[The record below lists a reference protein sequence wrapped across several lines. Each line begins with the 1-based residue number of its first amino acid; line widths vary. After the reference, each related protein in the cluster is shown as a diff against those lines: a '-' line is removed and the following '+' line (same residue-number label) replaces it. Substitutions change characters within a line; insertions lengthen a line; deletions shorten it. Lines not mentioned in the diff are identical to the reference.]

1 MSTGV
6 FRSCFFSVLFLELAD
21 LKSRERRSESETEPR
36 DESDLSGDLTLHRQ
50 CAEQQLRVSRMES
63 RSLLLE
69 GLPDDFHRLKP
80 KLELY
85 FRNKRRSGG
94 EILNLREHEED
105 RRKALLDYSQE
116 EDLQKVL
123 DTRVHTVRFRGYGAV
138 ELTVKLPEQKNRPA
152 ALQTPEDRLLH
163 KVSAVQTETAVTDH
177 TDRDCETPDV
187 LISSSR
193 SLDKETLQMYIEQF
207 TEHFELAK
215 HGNNSWILK
224 LYSQSDLEKI
234 VSRDEH
240 EFGLSVAVHTVSDRA
255 EAWDPHRFIL
265 TGFDGTT
272 ECDLISVFIGSCSR
286 TTTHCWEPLDEGRV
300 IVSFRQDIDVNSFM
314 KKCTSKQLQG
324 RDIGVTRMERTDSV
338 LLRGDLEPLSE
349 DILTIYF
356 NNKKRSGGGET
367 EAFIWI
373 NRRNSAVLTFTN
385 ADDAHAVVEQ
395 KHSVSGTDV
404 QASLFYSSLQKALTG
419 EKPNL
424 TEIRT
429 KLKIPVSEDLLRF
442 WESDERS
449 RKQLESEA
457 ERLHAKVLMDSR
469 AAAGLI
475 TLEMNISINTLAAL
489 HIAPYWETRA
499 SKGIEAILSRF
510 DSAELSVEM
519 EVWRRVEDACRRCIT
534 ADTALSYSENRSA
547 VAIAGEKDQVR
558 IISGQIRVL
567 VENAVAELE
576 QERNTVQIRLDNRE
590 TFELICEHLQA
601 DLPQVD
607 LSYDEE
613 QHTVSLRGLKESVD
627 SAQTLIGQAQQ
638 SFITHRITLSA
649 ALQHFTQSVELG
661 QLERELL
668 SEHTLARLLECKDGL
683 GLVLEKK
690 HLQAAEDRIRQI
702 LEEQVIQLSSGQC
715 DEKWMVFLRSLQK
728 ESSPSVSIT
737 TTDTQITICGF
748 SNAVAE
754 AAGKVKHYLEQR
766 EPTAESIP
774 LKSEREAE
782 FVESCLHLSELAELQ
797 SLSATV
803 LVHRTADGPCL
814 TVTADKQHIQEAV
827 GVVQKQLAAIIVEKH
842 EYGRAG
848 EVKILEKHRAT
859 VRTRAQERRCGL
871 FLSQKPPVAPALPLS
886 FTHRIGKHMSLSITE
901 GALQHLAADALLC
914 PLDSKLGYSDPVIQA
929 VLHFRGASITD
940 MCGTQKSPQPGEVLL
955 GSTGRLSTGMLL
967 LAVLPQKG
975 QPRDSQCLQSA
986 ICNSLRKAEEHS
998 CSSIALPPVGCG
1010 NFGFSITE
1018 SCTAI
1023 RAAVL
1028 QFSQDSPKNLRNV
1041 TIVAPDQKTV
1051 EEFNTLI
1058 KELGFPLQSLKRK
1071 HRSDRRVLING
1082 VQILLK
1088 KGDITR
1094 EAADVIVNST
1104 NKTLDLNTGVSG
1116 AIFKAAGKSVVAE
1129 CKKRAPLPAGGVL
1142 LTSAGDLQCHSIAQM
1157 VGPENITDIT
1167 HSLGKILDLCDEKQA
1182 RSLAIP
1188 AIGTGRGGFTP
1199 KDSMW
1204 AMLAAMQTHLTEPNS
1219 STLSRI
1225 TVLALQQDTFQA
1237 FRHCFKEWN
1246 QPTYGKMP
1254 ESQVKIGNTRIEVK
1268 KGSITNESVR
1278 GIVNTTNRDM
1288 SLRGGVSGAIFKA
1301 AGASV
1306 EQECQKH
1313 GPLQGDDAAVTAA
1326 GLLHSDLILHMLGP
1340 HSAEESRTRVRK
1352 VLERCEEKQITT
1364 VSFPAIGT
1372 GGGGVQAVDAVAAML
1387 QGFADHLTKSTSSVV
1402 KLIYIVIDRDS
1413 ILQEFLDGLK
1423 TWRANA
1429 QASRDEEDDE
1439 DEEEEEDDEVCS
1451 SSSDPE
1457 ADEAV
1462 EVFLG
1467 PLTVRVSSG
1476 DITKEKVE
1484 AVVNSTNTSLNL
1496 SSGVSGAILKASG
1509 SKVVKECKAKA
1520 PQPADGVVLTRAG
1533 NLTNCTHIVHMV
1545 GQTSRK
1551 GIRSSMAKVLK
1562 TCEENHIQSISFPAL
1577 GTGAGHLPAAAVA
1590 DAMTTAL
1597 TDFVKD
1603 LPKHLKRV
1611 HIVIF
1616 QRKLL
1621 PDFQKAVRSC
1631 RRMMASAGQVK
1642 PLQTHKPPPALCL
1655 ARETAAVSFPMMEME
1670 VYGTSRTQLAE
1681 VTSLLDDLLSEE
1693 SERKDLQS
1701 RHITDLTESDAEAV
1715 VSLSRAMQVRVQMES
1730 LEQLTV
1736 SGRREEVLE
1745 AALKISLLLQEAQER
1760 AARRAAV
1767 QRLQDTLSWEL
1778 LAGERWTPIDPSVS
1792 YDIELA
1798 FHSQQ
1803 KSFQFQQDGDTL
1815 TVDFSHMELRSS
1827 TQETARIKRSLRGD
1841 SDTAIIHPPPT
1852 WTKMDGRDLEVVALQ
1867 CDSEEYKKIEAEFV
1881 QSSKHPDVSPVQV
1894 QQIDRIQSQSQ
1905 WQRYSVLKQAVD
1917 KKYPTQSNERLLYHG
1932 TTREICQKI
1941 NKNGFNRSFCGRNAV
1956 AHGDG
1961 TYFAREAW
1969 YSCQDRYSSV
1979 DGSGLQC
1986 VYRARVVTGAMCK
1999 SRAGMKEP
2007 EPLDAADPQAGLH
2020 DCAVDSLQKPF
2031 IFVVF
2036 CDAGAYPE
2044 YLITFKSI

>member
-1 MSTGV
+1 
-6 FRSCFFSVLFLELAD
+6 
-21 LKSRERRSESETEPR
+21 
-36 DESDLSGDLTLHRQ
+36 
-50 CAEQQLRVSRMES
+50 MEG

-69 GLPDDFHRLKP
+69 GLPDDFHKLKP

-94 EILNLREHEED
+94 EILHLREHEED
-105 RRKALLDYSQE
+105 RRKALLDYLQE

-123 DTRVHTVRFRGYGAV
+123 DTRVHTVTLKGYGEV

-152 ALQTPEDRLLH
+152 ELKTPEDSLQH
-163 KVSAVQTETAVTDH
+163 KVSALQEETAVRHH

-193 SLDKETLQMYIEQF
+193 SLNKETLQMYIEQF
-207 TEHFELAK
+207 TEHFELAR

-224 LYSQSDLEKI
+224 LYSQSDLEEI

-240 EFGLSVAVHTVSDRA
+240 QLGLSVAVHSVSDRA
-255 EAWDPHRFIL
+255 EAWDPCRFIL
-265 TGFDGTT
+265 SGFDGTT
-272 ECDLISVFIGSCSR
+272 ECDLISVYIGSCSR

-300 IVSFRQDIDVNSFM
+300 VVSFRQDIDVNSFM

-349 DILTIYF
+349 DILTLYF

-367 EAFIWI
+367 QAFIWI

-385 ADDAHAVVEQ
+385 ADDAYAVVEQ

-404 QASLFYSSLQKALTG
+404 QAYLFYSSLQKALTG

-424 TEIRT
+424 TEIST

-442 WESDERS
+442 WESDEHN

-469 AAAGLI
+469 AAAGEI
-475 TLEMNISINTLAAL
+475 TLEMNININTLAAL
-489 HIAPYWETRA
+489 HIAPYWKTRTSRA
-499 SKGIEAILSRF
+499 IEAILSRF
-510 DSAELSVEM
+510 DTAELSVET
-519 EVWRRVEDACRRCIT
+519 EVWRRAEDACRHCMT

-558 IISGQIRVL
+558 ILSEQIRLL
-567 VENAVAELE
+567 VENAAAELE

-590 TFELICEHLQA
+590 TFELICEHLRG

-613 QHTVSLRGLKESVD
+613 QQTVSLRGLKESVD
-627 SAQTLIGQAQQ
+627 SAQTLIRQAQQ
-638 SFITHRITLSA
+638 SFITHRIMLSA
-649 ALQHFTQSVELG
+649 ALQHFTQSVELR
-661 QLERELL
+661 QLEGELL
-668 SEHTLARLLECKDGL
+668 PEHTPARLLDCKDGL

-690 HLQAAEDRIRQI
+690 HLQATEDRIRQN
-702 LEEQVIQLSSGQC
+702 LEEQVIQLSSGQS
-715 DEKWMVFLRSLQK
+715 DEKWTRFLGSLQK
-728 ESSPSVSIT
+728 QTSPGVSIT
-737 TTDTQITICGF
+737 TADTQITICGF

-754 AAGKVKHYLEQR
+754 AAGKVKRYLEQR
-766 EPTAESIP
+766 EPTTESV
-774 LKSEREAE
+774 LLRSEREAE
-782 FVESCLHLSELAELQ
+782 FVEACLRLSELPELQ

-803 LVHRTADGPCL
+803 LVHRTADGPRL
-814 TVTADKQHIQEAV
+814 KVTADKQHIQEAV
-827 GVVQKQLAAIIVEKH
+827 EVVQKQLAAIIVEKH

-848 EVKILEKHRAT
+848 EAKILEKHRVA
-859 VRTRAQERRCGL
+859 VRTKAQERRCGL
-871 FLSQKPPVAPALPLS
+871 FLSQKPPAASAPPLS
-886 FTHRIGKHMSLSITE
+886 FTHRIGKRMSLSITE
-901 GALQHLAADALLC
+901 GALQHLAADAFLC
-914 PLDSKLGYSDPVIQA
+914 PLDSKLGFSDPVAQA
-929 VLHFRGASITD
+929 VLRFRGESIADT
-940 MCGTQKSPQPGEVLL
+940 CGTQKSPQPGDVLL
-955 GSTGRLSTGMLL
+955 GSAGRLGVGMLL

-975 QPRDSQCLQSA
+975 QPQDSQRLQSA
-986 ICNSLRKAEEHS
+986 VYNSLRKAEEHS

-1010 NFGFSITE
+1010 TFGFSVTE
-1018 SCTAI
+1018 SCMAI

-1028 QFSQDSPKNLRNV
+1028 QISQSPLKNLRNV
-1041 TIVAPDQKTV
+1041 TIVAPDQRMV
-1051 EEFNTLI
+1051 EEFNTRI
-1058 KELGFPLQSLKRK
+1058 QELGFPLQPVKR
-1071 HRSDRRVLING
+1071 RRGSDRRVLING
-1082 VQILLK
+1082 VPILLK
-1088 KGDITR
+1088 KGDITK

-1116 AIFKAAGKSVVAE
+1116 AILKAAGQSVVDE

-1142 LTSAGDLQCHSIAQM
+1142 LTSAGDLQCRSIAQM

-1167 HSLGKILDLCDEKQA
+1167 HSLGKILNLCEEKQA
-1182 RSLAIP
+1182 TSLAIP
-1188 AIGTGRGGFTP
+1188 AIGTGRGGFSP
-1199 KDSMW
+1199 RDSMR
-1204 AMLAAMQTHLTEPNS
+1204 AMLTALQTHLTEPNS

-1246 QPTYGKMP
+1246 QPTHGKMP
-1254 ESQVKIGNTRIEVK
+1254 ENQVKIRNTTIEVR
-1268 KGSITNESVR
+1268 KGSITTESVR

-1288 SLRGGVSGAIFKA
+1288 SRRGGVSGAIFKA

-1306 EQECQKH
+1306 EQECRKH

-1326 GLLHSDLILHMLGP
+1326 GLLHCDLILHMLGP
-1340 HSAEESRTRVRK
+1340 HSAAESRTRVRK

-1372 GGGGVQAVDAVAAML
+1372 GGGGVQAVDAATAML

-1402 KLIYIVIDRDS
+1402 KLIYIVIDRDN
-1413 ILQEFLDGLK
+1413 ILQEFLNGLK

-1429 QASRDEEDDE
+1429 ETSRDEDNE
-1439 DEEEEEDDEVCS
+1439 DEEDCS

-1457 ADEAV
+1457 ADAEAV

-1467 PLTVRVSSG
+1467 PLTIRVSSG
-1476 DITKEKVE
+1476 DITKVKVE

-1509 SKVVKECKAKA
+1509 PTVVKECKAKA
-1520 PQPADGVVLTRAG
+1520 PQPEDGVVLTRAG

-1545 GQTSRK
+1545 GQTSRT

-1562 TCEENHIQSISFPAL
+1562 TCEENHIRSVSFPAL

-1597 TDFVKD
+1597 ADFVKD
-1603 LPKHLKRV
+1603 SPKHLKRV

-1616 QRKLL
+1616 QPKLL

-1631 RRMMASAGQVK
+1631 RRMMVSAGQVK
-1642 PLQTHKPPPALCL
+1642 VKPLPALCL
-1655 ARETAAVSFPMMEME
+1655 ARESAAVSFPVMEME
-1670 VYGTSRTQLAE
+1670 VYGTSGTQLAE
-1681 VTSLLDDLLSEE
+1681 VKSLLDDLLSEE
-1693 SERKDLQS
+1693 SESKDLQS
-1701 RHITDLTESDAEAV
+1701 RHIADLTESDAEAV
-1715 VSLSRAMQVRVQMES
+1715 VKLSRAGQVRVQMES

-1760 AARRAAV
+1760 AARGAAV
-1767 QRLQDTLSWEL
+1767 QRLRDILSWEKL
-1778 LAGERWTPIDPSVS
+1778 TGERWTPLDPSVS
-1792 YDIELA
+1792 YDMELA
-1798 FHSQQ
+1798 FHRQQ
-1803 KSFQFQQDGDTL
+1803 KSFQFQQDGEMF
-1815 TVDFSHMELRSS
+1815 TVDFSRMELHCSA
-1827 TQETARIKRSLRGD
+1827 QETTRVRRSLRGD

-1852 WTKMDGRDLEVVALQ
+1852 WSKMDGRDWAVVTLQ
-1867 CDSEEYKKIEAEFV
+1867 SHSEEYQRIEAEFV
-1881 QSSKHPDVSPVQV
+1881 RSSKHPGVRPVQV
-1894 QQIDRIQSQSQ
+1894 QQIDRVQSQSQ

-1932 TTREICQKI
+1932 TTREISHKI

-1961 TYFAREAW
+1961 TYFARDAW
-1969 YSCQDRYSSV
+1969 YSCQDQYSSV
-1979 DGSGLQC
+1979 DGSGLRC

-2007 EPLDAADPQAGLH
+2007 EPLDATDPQAGLH

>member
-1 MSTGV
+1 
-6 FRSCFFSVLFLELAD
+6 
-21 LKSRERRSESETEPR
+21 
-36 DESDLSGDLTLHRQ
+36 
-50 CAEQQLRVSRMES
+50 MEG

-69 GLPDDFHRLKP
+69 GLPDDFHKLKP

-94 EILNLREHEED
+94 EILHLREHEED
-105 RRKALLDYSQE
+105 RRKALLDYLQE

-123 DTRVHTVRFRGYGAV
+123 DTRVHTVTLKGYGEV

-152 ALQTPEDRLLH
+152 ELKTPEDSLQH
-163 KVSAVQTETAVTDH
+163 KVSALQEETAVRHH

-193 SLDKETLQMYIEQF
+193 SLNKETLQMYIEQF
-207 TEHFELAK
+207 TEHFELAR

-224 LYSQSDLEKI
+224 LYSQS
-234 VSRDEH
+234 
-240 EFGLSVAVHTVSDRA
+240 
-255 EAWDPHRFIL
+255 
-265 TGFDGTT
+265 
-272 ECDLISVFIGSCSR
+272 
-286 TTTHCWEPLDEGRV
+286 
-300 IVSFRQDIDVNSFM
+300 DVNSFM

-349 DILTIYF
+349 DILTLYF

-367 EAFIWI
+367 QAFIWI

-385 ADDAHAVVEQ
+385 ADDAYAVVEQ

-404 QASLFYSSLQKALTG
+404 QAYLFYSSLQKALTG

-424 TEIRT
+424 TEIST

-442 WESDERS
+442 WESDERN
-449 RKQLESEA
+449 RKQLESKA
-457 ERLHAKVLMDSR
+457 ERLQAKVLMDSR
-469 AAAGLI
+469 AAAGEI
-475 TLEMNISINTLAAL
+475 TLEMNISVNTLAAL
-489 HIAPYWETRA
+489 HIAPYWKTRT
-499 SKGIEAILSRF
+499 SRGIEAILSRF
-510 DSAELSVEM
+510 DTAELSVET
-519 EVWRRVEDACRRCIT
+519 EVWRRAEDACRRCKT

-558 IISGQIRVL
+558 ILSEQIRLL
-567 VENAVAELE
+567 VENAAAELE

-590 TFELICEHLQA
+590 TFELICEHLRG

-613 QHTVSLRGLKESVD
+613 QQAVSLRGLKESVD
-627 SAQTLIGQAQQ
+627 SAQTLIRQAQQ
-638 SFITHRITLSA
+638 SFITHRIMLSA
-649 ALQHFTQSVELG
+649 ALQHFTQSVELR
-661 QLERELL
+661 QLEGELL
-668 SEHTLARLLECKDGL
+668 PKHTPARLLDCKDGL

-690 HLQAAEDRIRQI
+690 HLQATEDRIRQI

-715 DEKWMVFLRSLQK
+715 DEKWTRFLGSLQK
-728 ESSPSVSIT
+728 QSSPGVSIT
-737 TTDTQITICGF
+737 TADTQITICGF

-754 AAGKVKHYLEQR
+754 AAGKVKRYLEQR
-766 EPTAESIP
+766 EPTTESV
-774 LKSEREAE
+774 LLRSEREAE
-782 FVESCLHLSELAELQ
+782 FVEACLRLSELPELQ

-803 LVHRTADGPCL
+803 LVHRTADGPRL
-814 TVTADKQHIQEAV
+814 KVTADKQHIQEAV
-827 GVVQKQLAAIIVEKH
+827 EVVQKQLAAIIVEKH

-848 EVKILEKHRAT
+848 EAKILEKHRVA
-859 VRTRAQERRCGL
+859 VRTKAQERRCGL
-871 FLSQKPPVAPALPLS
+871 FLSQKPPAASAPPLS
-886 FTHRIGKHMSLSITE
+886 FTHRIGKRMSLSITE
-901 GALQHLAADALLC
+901 GALQHLAADAFLC
-914 PLDSKLGYSDPVIQA
+914 PLDSKLGFSDPVAQA
-929 VLHFRGASITD
+929 VLRFRGESIADT
-940 MCGTQKSPQPGEVLL
+940 CGTQKSPQPGDVLL
-955 GSTGRLSTGMLL
+955 GSAGRLGVGMLL

-975 QPRDSQCLQSA
+975 QPQDSQRLQSA
-986 ICNSLRKAEEHS
+986 VCNSLRKAEEHS

-1010 NFGFSITE
+1010 TFGFSVTE
-1018 SCTAI
+1018 SCMAI

-1028 QFSQDSPKNLRNV
+1028 QISQSPLKNLRNV
-1041 TIVAPDQKTV
+1041 TIVAPDQRML
-1051 EEFNTLI
+1051 EEFNTRI
-1058 KELGFPLQSLKRK
+1058 QELGFPLQPVKR
-1071 HRSDRRVLING
+1071 RRGSDRRVLING
-1082 VQILLK
+1082 VPILLK
-1088 KGDITR
+1088 KGDITK

-1116 AIFKAAGKSVVAE
+1116 AILKAAGRSVVDE

-1142 LTSAGDLQCHSIAQM
+1142 LTSAGDLQCRSIAQM

-1167 HSLGKILDLCDEKQA
+1167 HSLGKILNLCEEKQA
-1182 RSLAIP
+1182 TSLAIP
-1188 AIGTGRGGFTP
+1188 AIGTGRGGFSP
-1199 KDSMW
+1199 RDSMR
-1204 AMLAAMQTHLTEPNS
+1204 AMLTALQTHLTEPNS

-1246 QPTYGKMP
+1246 QPTHGKMP
-1254 ESQVKIGNTRIEVK
+1254 ENQVKIRNTTIEVR
-1268 KGSITNESVR
+1268 KGSITTESVR

-1288 SLRGGVSGAIFKA
+1288 SRRGGVSGAIFKA

-1306 EQECQKH
+1306 EQECRKH

-1326 GLLHSDLILHMLGP
+1326 GLLHCDLILHMLGP
-1340 HSAEESRTRVRK
+1340 HSAAESRTRVRK

-1372 GGGGVQAVDAVAAML
+1372 GGGGVQPVDAATAML

-1402 KLIYIVIDRDS
+1402 KLIYIVIDRDN
-1413 ILQEFLDGLK
+1413 ILQEFLNGLK
-1423 TWRANA
+1423 TWRANTET
-1429 QASRDEEDDE
+1429 SRDEDNE
-1439 DEEEEEDDEVCS
+1439 DEEDCS

-1467 PLTVRVSSG
+1467 PLTIRVSCG
-1476 DITKEKVE
+1476 DITKVKVE

-1509 SKVVKECKAKA
+1509 PTVVKECKAKA
-1520 PQPADGVVLTRAG
+1520 PQPEDGVVLTRAG

-1545 GQTSRK
+1545 GQTSRT

-1562 TCEENHIQSISFPAL
+1562 TCEENHIRSVSFPAL

-1597 TDFVKD
+1597 ADFVKD
-1603 LPKHLKRV
+1603 SPKHLNRV

-1616 QRKLL
+1616 QPKLL

-1631 RRMMASAGQVK
+1631 RRMMVSAGQVK
-1642 PLQTHKPPPALCL
+1642 VKPLPALCL
-1655 ARETAAVSFPMMEME
+1655 ARESAAVSFPVMEME

-1681 VTSLLDDLLSEE
+1681 VKSLLDDLLSEE
-1693 SERKDLQS
+1693 SESKDLQS
-1701 RHITDLTESDAEAV
+1701 RHIADLTESDAEAV
-1715 VSLSRAMQVRVQMES
+1715 VKLSRAGQVRVQMES

-1760 AARRAAV
+1760 AARGAAV
-1767 QRLQDTLSWEL
+1767 QRLRDILSWEKL
-1778 LAGERWTPIDPSVS
+1778 TGERWTPLDPSVS
-1792 YDIELA
+1792 YDMELA
-1798 FHSQQ
+1798 FHRQQ
-1803 KSFQFQQDGDTL
+1803 KSFQFQQDGEMF
-1815 TVDFSHMELRSS
+1815 TVDFSCMELRCSA
-1827 TQETARIKRSLRGD
+1827 QETTRVRRSLRGD

-1852 WTKMDGRDLEVVALQ
+1852 WSKMDGRDWAVVTLQ
-1867 CDSEEYKKIEAEFV
+1867 SHSEEYQRIEAEFV
-1881 QSSKHPDVSPVQV
+1881 RSSKHPGVRPVQV
-1894 QQIDRIQSQSQ
+1894 QQIDRVQSQSQ

-1932 TTREICQKI
+1932 TTREISHKI

-1961 TYFAREAW
+1961 TYFARDAW
-1969 YSCQDRYSSV
+1969 YSCQDQYSSV
-1979 DGSGLQC
+1979 DGSGLRC

-2007 EPLDAADPQAGLH
+2007 EPLDATDPQAGLH

>member
-1 MSTGV
+1 
-6 FRSCFFSVLFLELAD
+6 
-21 LKSRERRSESETEPR
+21 
-36 DESDLSGDLTLHRQ
+36 
-50 CAEQQLRVSRMES
+50 MEG

-69 GLPDDFHRLKP
+69 GLPDDFHKLKP

-94 EILNLREHEED
+94 EILHLREHEED
-105 RRKALLDYSQE
+105 RRKALLDYLQE
-116 EDLQKVL
+116 E
-123 DTRVHTVRFRGYGAV
+123 
-138 ELTVKLPEQKNRPA
+138 
-152 ALQTPEDRLLH
+152 
-163 KVSAVQTETAVTDH
+163 
-177 TDRDCETPDV
+177 
-187 LISSSR
+187 
-193 SLDKETLQMYIEQF
+193 
-207 TEHFELAK
+207 
-215 HGNNSWILK
+215 
-224 LYSQSDLEKI
+224 
-234 VSRDEH
+234 
-240 EFGLSVAVHTVSDRA
+240 
-255 EAWDPHRFIL
+255 
-265 TGFDGTT
+265 
-272 ECDLISVFIGSCSR
+272 
-286 TTTHCWEPLDEGRV
+286 
-300 IVSFRQDIDVNSFM
+300 DVNSFM

-349 DILTIYF
+349 DILTLYF

-367 EAFIWI
+367 QAFIWI

-385 ADDAHAVVEQ
+385 ADDAYAVVEQ

-404 QASLFYSSLQKALTG
+404 QAYLFYSSLQKALTG

-424 TEIRT
+424 TEIST

-442 WESDERS
+442 WESDERN
-449 RKQLESEA
+449 RKQLESKA
-457 ERLHAKVLMDSR
+457 ERLQAKVLMDSR
-469 AAAGLI
+469 AAAGEI
-475 TLEMNISINTLAAL
+475 TLEMNISVNTLAAL
-489 HIAPYWETRA
+489 HIAPYWKTRT
-499 SKGIEAILSRF
+499 SRGIEAILSRF
-510 DSAELSVEM
+510 DTAELSVET
-519 EVWRRVEDACRRCIT
+519 EVWRRAEDACRRCKT

-558 IISGQIRVL
+558 ILSEQIRLL
-567 VENAVAELE
+567 VENAAAELE

-590 TFELICEHLQA
+590 TFELICEHLRG

-613 QHTVSLRGLKESVD
+613 QQAVSLRGLKESVD
-627 SAQTLIGQAQQ
+627 SAQTLIRQAQQ
-638 SFITHRITLSA
+638 SFITHRIMLSA
-649 ALQHFTQSVELG
+649 ALQHFTQSVELR
-661 QLERELL
+661 QLEGELL
-668 SEHTLARLLECKDGL
+668 PKHTPARLLDCKDGL

-690 HLQAAEDRIRQI
+690 HLQATEDRIRQI

-715 DEKWMVFLRSLQK
+715 DEKWTRFLGSLQK
-728 ESSPSVSIT
+728 QSSPGVSIT
-737 TTDTQITICGF
+737 TADTQITICGF

-754 AAGKVKHYLEQR
+754 AAGKVKRYLEQR
-766 EPTAESIP
+766 EPTTESV
-774 LKSEREAE
+774 LLRSEREAE
-782 FVESCLHLSELAELQ
+782 FVEACLRLSELPELQ

-803 LVHRTADGPCL
+803 LVHRTADGPRL
-814 TVTADKQHIQEAV
+814 KVTADKQHIQEAV
-827 GVVQKQLAAIIVEKH
+827 EVVQKQLAAIIVEKH

-848 EVKILEKHRAT
+848 EAKILEKHRVA
-859 VRTRAQERRCGL
+859 VRTKAQERRCGL
-871 FLSQKPPVAPALPLS
+871 FLSQKPPAASAPPLS
-886 FTHRIGKHMSLSITE
+886 FTHRIGKRMSLSITE
-901 GALQHLAADALLC
+901 GALQHLAADAFLC
-914 PLDSKLGYSDPVIQA
+914 PLDSKLGFSDPVAQA
-929 VLHFRGASITD
+929 VLRFRGESIADT
-940 MCGTQKSPQPGEVLL
+940 CGTQKSPQPGDVLL
-955 GSTGRLSTGMLL
+955 GSAGRLGVGMLL

-975 QPRDSQCLQSA
+975 QPQDSQRLQSA
-986 ICNSLRKAEEHS
+986 VCNSLRKAEEHS

-1010 NFGFSITE
+1010 TFGFSVTE
-1018 SCTAI
+1018 SCMAI

-1028 QFSQDSPKNLRNV
+1028 QISQSPLKNLRNV
-1041 TIVAPDQKTV
+1041 TIVAPDQRML
-1051 EEFNTLI
+1051 EEFNTRI
-1058 KELGFPLQSLKRK
+1058 QELGFPLQPVKR
-1071 HRSDRRVLING
+1071 RRGSDRRVLING
-1082 VQILLK
+1082 VPILLK
-1088 KGDITR
+1088 KGDITK

-1116 AIFKAAGKSVVAE
+1116 AILKAAGRSVVDE

-1142 LTSAGDLQCHSIAQM
+1142 LTSAGDLQCRSIAQM

-1167 HSLGKILDLCDEKQA
+1167 HSLGKILNLCEEKQA
-1182 RSLAIP
+1182 TSLAIP
-1188 AIGTGRGGFTP
+1188 AIGTGRGGFSP
-1199 KDSMW
+1199 RDSMR
-1204 AMLAAMQTHLTEPNS
+1204 AMLTALQTHLTEPNS

-1246 QPTYGKMP
+1246 QPTHGKMP
-1254 ESQVKIGNTRIEVK
+1254 ENQVKIRNTTIEVR
-1268 KGSITNESVR
+1268 KGSITTESVR

-1288 SLRGGVSGAIFKA
+1288 SRRGGVSGAIFKA

-1306 EQECQKH
+1306 EQECRKH

-1326 GLLHSDLILHMLGP
+1326 GLLHCDLILHMLGP
-1340 HSAEESRTRVRK
+1340 HSAAESRTRVRK

-1372 GGGGVQAVDAVAAML
+1372 GGGGVQPVDAATAML

-1402 KLIYIVIDRDS
+1402 KLIYIVIDRDN
-1413 ILQEFLDGLK
+1413 ILQEFLNGLK
-1423 TWRANA
+1423 TWRANTET
-1429 QASRDEEDDE
+1429 SRDEDNE
-1439 DEEEEEDDEVCS
+1439 DEEDCS

-1467 PLTVRVSSG
+1467 PLTIRVSCG
-1476 DITKEKVE
+1476 DITKVKVE

-1509 SKVVKECKAKA
+1509 PTVVKECKAKA
-1520 PQPADGVVLTRAG
+1520 PQPEDGVVLTRAG

-1545 GQTSRK
+1545 GQTSRT

-1562 TCEENHIQSISFPAL
+1562 TCEENHIRSVSFPAL

-1597 TDFVKD
+1597 ADFVKD
-1603 LPKHLKRV
+1603 SPKHLNRV

-1616 QRKLL
+1616 QPKLL

-1631 RRMMASAGQVK
+1631 RRMMVSAGQVK
-1642 PLQTHKPPPALCL
+1642 VKPLPALCL
-1655 ARETAAVSFPMMEME
+1655 ARESAAVSFPVMEME

-1681 VTSLLDDLLSEE
+1681 VKSLLDDLLSEE
-1693 SERKDLQS
+1693 SESKDLQS
-1701 RHITDLTESDAEAV
+1701 RHIADLTESDAEAV
-1715 VSLSRAMQVRVQMES
+1715 VKLSRAGQVRVQMES

-1760 AARRAAV
+1760 AARGAAV
-1767 QRLQDTLSWEL
+1767 QRLRDILSWEKL
-1778 LAGERWTPIDPSVS
+1778 TGERWTPLDPSVS
-1792 YDIELA
+1792 YDMELA
-1798 FHSQQ
+1798 FHRQQ
-1803 KSFQFQQDGDTL
+1803 KSFQFQQDGEMF
-1815 TVDFSHMELRSS
+1815 TVDFSCMELRCSA
-1827 TQETARIKRSLRGD
+1827 QETTRVRRSLRGD

-1852 WTKMDGRDLEVVALQ
+1852 WSKMDGRDWAVVTLQ
-1867 CDSEEYKKIEAEFV
+1867 SHSEEYQRIEAEFV
-1881 QSSKHPDVSPVQV
+1881 RSSKHPGVRPVQV
-1894 QQIDRIQSQSQ
+1894 QQIDRVQSQSQ

-1932 TTREICQKI
+1932 TTREISHKI

-1961 TYFAREAW
+1961 TYFARDAW
-1969 YSCQDRYSSV
+1969 YSCQDQYSSV
-1979 DGSGLQC
+1979 DGSGLRC

-2007 EPLDAADPQAGLH
+2007 EPLDATDPQAGLH